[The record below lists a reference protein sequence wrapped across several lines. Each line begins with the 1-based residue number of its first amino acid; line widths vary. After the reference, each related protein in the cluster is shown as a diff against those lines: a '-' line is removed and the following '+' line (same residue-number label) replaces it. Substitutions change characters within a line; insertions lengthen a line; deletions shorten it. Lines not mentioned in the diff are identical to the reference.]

1 MNAARRHRLDPAVRD
16 RLFAVATEAFVRD
29 GYERASLNA
38 ILAEAG
44 VGKSTFFYY
53 FVDKDDLFATVIEA
67 AVARITA
74 AVGAFELPA
83 SPRHFWREARAIM
96 ERWGY
101 AAATEPG
108 FLGLLRAMQPLRRAA
123 SSRLAQVMSEVRLTY
138 RALLVRGVELGVVR
152 DDIEVDT
159 LIALTDAVDVALD
172 DEFHQN
178 PDPDDDAVAAHR
190 ARVFDV
196 IQRMLRK

>member
-1 MNAARRHRLDPAVRD
+1 MDTARRRRLDPAVRD
-16 RLFAVATEAFVRD
+16 RLFSVATEAFVRD
-29 GYERASLNA
+29 GFERASLNA

-53 FVDKDDLFATVIEA
+53 FVDKEDLFASVIEA
-67 AVARITA
+67 GVARIAA
-74 AVGAFELPA
+74 AVGRFELPA
-83 SPRHFWREARAIM
+83 SPRHFWREGRAII

-108 FLGLLRAMQPLRRAA
+108 FLGLLRAMQPLRRTA
-123 SSRLAQVMSEVRLTY
+123 SSRLAQVMSEVHLTY
-138 RALLVRGVELGVVR
+138 RALLVCGVELGVVR

-172 DEFHQN
+172 DEFHQI
-178 PDPDDDAVAAHR
+178 PEPDDDAVTAHR

-196 IQRMLRK
+196 VQRMLRK

>member
-16 RLFAVATEAFVRD
+16 RLFSVATKAFVRD

-38 ILAEAG
+38 ILVEAG

-53 FVDKDDLFATVIEA
+53 FVDKEDLFASVIEA

-74 AVGAFELPA
+74 AVGPFELPA
-83 SPRHFWREARAIM
+83 GPRYFWREGRAII

-108 FLGLLRAMQPLRRAA
+108 FLGLLRAMQPLRRTA
-123 SSRLAQVMSEVRLTY
+123 SSRLTQVMSEVRLTY

-172 DEFHQN
+172 DEFHQIA
-178 PDPDDDAVAAHR
+178 DPDDDAVTAHR

-196 IQRMLRK
+196 VQRMLRK

>member
-1 MNAARRHRLDPAVRD
+1 MNAARRHRLDPAVRH
-16 RLFAVATEAFVRD
+16 RLFSVATEAFARD

-38 ILAEAG
+38 IIAAAG

-53 FVDKDDLFATVIEA
+53 FVDKEDLFASVLEA
-67 AVARITA
+67 AVARIAA
-74 AVGAFELPA
+74 AVGPVDLPA
-83 SPRHFWREARAIM
+83 SPRPFWREARAII
-96 ERWGY
+96 ERLGHV
-101 AAATEPG
+101 AASEPD
-108 FLGLLRAMQPLRRAA
+108 FLGLLRAMQPLRRTA
-123 SSRLAQVMSEVRLTY
+123 SSRLAQVMSEVRLAY

-172 DEFHQN
+172 DAFHQN
-178 PDPDDDAVAAHR
+178 LDPDDDAVTAHR

-196 IQRMLRK
+196 VQRILRK